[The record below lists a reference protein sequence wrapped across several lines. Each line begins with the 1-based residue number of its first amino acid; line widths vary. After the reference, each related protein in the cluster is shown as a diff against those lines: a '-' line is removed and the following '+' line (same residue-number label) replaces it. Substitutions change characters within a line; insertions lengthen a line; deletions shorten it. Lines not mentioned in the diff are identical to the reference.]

1 MSEWKT
7 QNTKCSNNNQLG
19 LAMNKFAVAKAVV
32 TRHLDAHNFVHTKR
46 YVAILLC
53 IWQLFPVRSLC
64 GSFCLFLD
72 TLIRLNSQITQC
84 NYIVCSCVCV
94 CVVDVG
100 RKDGTIEY
108 TNTYYIWA
116 HCPNIRIIPSNRFFI
131 IFMMITL
138 MYWYWFES
146 MYSTPCHWAPHN
158 MLGNSKQK
166 QCEEHHHI
174 AASQISRWKIKLKR

>member
-94 CVVDVG
+94 CCRCWQKGWNNWIHQYILYMGALSKHKTYTIESFLYYFYDDYINVLILVWVDVF
-100 RKDGTIEY
+100 
-108 TNTYYIWA
+108 NTL
-116 HCPNIRIIPSNRFFI
+116 P
-131 IFMMITL
+131 L
-138 MYWYWFES
+138 G
-146 MYSTPCHWAPHN
+146 ST
-158 MLGNSKQK
+158 
-166 QCEEHHHI
+166 
-174 AASQISRWKIKLKR
+174 